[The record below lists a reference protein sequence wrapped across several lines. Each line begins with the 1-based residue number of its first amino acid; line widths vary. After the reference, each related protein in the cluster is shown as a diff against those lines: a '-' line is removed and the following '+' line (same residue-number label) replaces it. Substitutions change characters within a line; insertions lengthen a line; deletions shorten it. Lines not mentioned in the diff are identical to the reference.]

1 MNILIIGGGG
11 REHAIAW
18 KVKQSPKCDTLY
30 IAPGNAG
37 TASVG
42 ENVLVDITNTV
53 AVVDFAREK
62 KVGLVIVGP
71 DEQLALGVVDALLNA
86 GIPAFGPTKAAA
98 KIEWSKAYA
107 KEFMGRHG
115 IPTATSATFSS
126 FEEAVSYIQQQPMPI
141 VIKADGLALGKG
153 VVIAETKEEAEQ
165 TLHSYMQRHA
175 FGTAGETVVIEEF
188 LRGAEVSLHAFC
200 DGKTAKLFPV
210 SRDHKRLGDANMG
223 PNTGGMGTIAPLSV
237 SEGFLKAVEEEVITH
252 VLHGM
257 AAQGTP
263 FRGVLYPGIM
273 VTKKGIKVLEFNVRL
288 GDPECESY
296 MRLLETDLVDIMLA
310 CIEGRLAEQEVTW
323 SKQYAVTVMLASRG
337 YPAKSATGFPLTGLG
352 NITDESVVV
361 FHAGTKIVEGA
372 AVTAGGRVLAVSAV
386 GDTPEEARTR
396 AYGAAELIQFEGKQY
411 RRDIGASWTI

>member
-62 KVGLVIVGP
+62 KGGLVIVGP

-361 FHAGTKIVEGA
+361 FHAGTKIVEGT
-372 AVTAGGRVLAVSAV
+372 VLSAGGRVLAVSAV
-386 GDTPEEARTR
+386 GDTP
-396 AYGAAELIQFEGKQY
+396 
-411 RRDIGASWTI
+411 